1 MTIRP
6 QGYTYAVRFYPEL
19 PAQRLTT
26 ISRDAL
32 LLLLLVLLAWLGLK
46 VHDTV
51 DKLSVLGSGVK
62 KVGDSV
68 PVVGDPVKDLGE
80 RGENSVHRLANLLG
94 LVTFGV
100 PALLVLW
107 RMLPERIAQVRSLTA
122 AARVLSSSDEPERR
136 RALAQRAA
144 FSLPYGQLLLYTPDP
159 LGDLAAQRY
168 DALVAAAFEDA
179 GLRPPMSH
187 RGGRRVEPG

>member
-1 MTIRP
+1 
-6 QGYTYAVRFYPEL
+6 VRFYPEL
-19 PAQRLTT
+19 PGRRLTA
-26 ISRDAL
+26 ILRDAL
-32 LLLLLVLLAWLGLK
+32 LLFLLLLLAWLGLK

-51 DKLSVLGSGVK
+51 DELSVLGSGVK

-68 PVVGDPVKDLGE
+68 PFVGDPVKDLGE
-80 RGENSVHRLANLLG
+80 RGEESVHHLANLLG
-94 LVTFGV
+94 LVIFAV

-107 RMLPERIAQVRSLTA
+107 RMLPERIAEIRSLTA
-122 AARVLSSSDEPERR
+122 AARVLRAGNDPERR

-179 GLRPPMSH
+179 GLRPLLPE
-187 RGGRRVEPG
+187 RA

>member
-1 MTIRP
+1 M
-6 QGYTYAVRFYPEL
+6 RFYPEL
-19 PAQRLTT
+19 PGRRLSA
-26 ISRDAL
+26 ILRDAL

-51 DKLSVLGSGVK
+51 DELSVLGSGVK

-68 PVVGDPVKDLGE
+68 PFVGDPVKDLGE
-80 RGENSVHRLANLLG
+80 RGEESVHHLANVLG
-94 LVTFGV
+94 LIVFGV

-107 RMLPERIAQVRSLTA
+107 RMLPDRIAQVRSLTA
-122 AARVLSSSDEPERR
+122 AARVLRGSGDSERL

-159 LGDLAAQRY
+159 LGDLASGRY

-179 GLRPPMSH
+179 GLRPPEAKDTA
-187 RGGRRVEPG
+187 GGTEA